1 MNGISGFSSRM
12 RLTGLSGFDTD
23 SMVTEL
29 MKAERIPLDV
39 LKQKRTVIEWRQEAY
54 REISASLIGFKSK
67 FFDIVNRSTYMLS
80 QSSIKAMSATS
91 SNSSFVTATA
101 ASGASV
107 GERNIK
113 VTQLATAHSMT
124 NLTGISKG
132 INGRVVADENGNLS
146 DKLAA
151 LEGKKI
157 FVELD
162 GVSKQ
167 ITLSSKDGEGGY
179 TADKFKQNLQTSLD
193 NAFGLTKKTIE
204 GNEVD
209 VSKFDISISD
219 ETANGFNFKIDTTTG
234 SGATKVAVYGPPG
247 STDELAGLNHLGLT
261 EGQSN
266 RLSLNT
272 PLITIKGL
280 FSDSNFENGN
290 AEFKINGEV
299 ITIKSTDTLK
309 QVFDKINNNE
319 KAKAKISY
327 DEITDKITLTST
339 VTGAGSNLDIDD
351 ISGNFL
357 TALNLNK
364 EVQGTD
370 AMVSIN
376 GEDLVRST
384 NNFTVNGVTYNLHKV
399 HAAESEGD
407 TITVAQDTESV
418 INNIK
423 SFIEEYNKLIDSIN
437 GKTTEKY
444 NRAYQPLTDAQR
456 DEMDEKDIEK
466 WEKQAKTGLLRND
479 SILQSLTLAMRTALY
494 EKVEGVGISLK
505 DIGIES
511 KSYSDKGKLYLDE
524 DKLKN
529 ALLTKPDEVAKLL
542 NGVSAENPN
551 YSRTATAEQKTDRYN
566 KSGVLQRLSDIIEN
580 HVSTLRDNNG
590 NKGILLEKAGIE
602 GDLSNTKNLISDQLD
617 DYDDR
622 IASMIDKL
630 TRKEENYYKK
640 FSALETML
648 AQMNQQ
654 SSWLTSQFS
663 TGK

>member
-1 MNGISGFSSRM
+1 
-12 RLTGLSGFDTD
+12 
-23 SMVTEL
+23 
-29 MKAERIPLDV
+29 
-39 LKQKRTVIEWRQEAY
+39 
-54 REISASLIGFKSK
+54 
-67 FFDIVNRSTYMLS
+67 
-80 QSSIKAMSATS
+80 MSATS
-91 SNSSFVTATA
+91 SNSSYVTATA
-101 ASGASV
+101 ASGASA

-113 VTQLATAHSMT
+113 VIQLATATSLSSSERIT
-124 NLTGISKG
+124 KG
-132 INGRVVADENGNLS
+132 ITGSIDA
-146 DKLAA
+146 DKLAT

-167 ITLSSKDGEGGY
+167 ITLGG
-179 TADKFKQNLQTSLD
+179 TNATEFKEQLQTSLD
-193 NAFGLTKKTIE
+193 NAFGLAKKTID
-204 GNEVD
+204 GVEVE
-209 VSKFDISISD
+209 VSKFDVSTENI
-219 ETANGFNFKIDTTTG
+219 ENGFTFTIDTTTG
-234 SGATKVAVYGPPG
+234 SGATKVSVYGPPG

-384 NNFTVNGVTYNLHKV
+384 NNFTVNDVTYNLHKA
-399 HAAESEGD
+399 HGAESSGD

-437 GKTTEKY
+437 GKVGEKY
-444 NRAYQPLTDAQR
+444 NRNYQPLTDAQR
-456 DEMDEKDIEK
+456 DEMDEKEIEK

-479 SILQSLTLAMRTALY
+479 SILQQLTLAMRTALY
-494 EKVEGVGISLK
+494 EKVEGVSISLK

-511 KSYSDKGKLYLDE
+511 KSYADKGKLYLDE

-529 ALLTKPDEVAKLL
+529 ALLSKPDEVAKLI
-542 NGVSAENPN
+542 NGVSAENPS
-551 YSRTATAEQKTDRYN
+551 YSRTASAEQRADRYS

-580 HVSTLRDNNG
+580 HVSTLRDKDG
-590 NKGILLEKAGIE
+590 RKGILLEKAGIE
-602 GDLSNTKNLISDQLD
+602 GDLSNTKNLISDQLK

-622 IASMIDKL
+622 INNMIAKL

-654 SSWLTSQFS
+654 SSWLLSQFS
-663 TGK
+663 INQQ

>member
-12 RLTGLSGFDTD
+12 RLTGLSGFDTE
-23 SMVTEL
+23 SMVKEL
-29 MKAERIPLDV
+29 MNAERIPLDI
-39 LKQKRTVIEWRQEAY
+39 LKQKRTVVEWRQEAY
-54 REISASLIGFKSK
+54 REISTSLIGFKSK
-67 FFDIVNRSTYMLS
+67 FFDIINRSTYLLS
-80 QSSIKAMSATS
+80 QNSIKAMQATS
-91 SNSSFVTATA
+91 SNSSYVTATA
-101 ASGASV
+101 ASGAII
-107 GERNIK
+107 GEQSIK
-113 VTQLATAHSMT
+113 ITQLASASSLS
-124 NLTGISKG
+124 NSVGISKG
-132 INGRVVADENGNLS
+132 ITGSVVADEDGSLS

-167 ITLSSKDGEGGY
+167 ITLSSKDGEGGF
-179 TADKFKQNLQTSLD
+179 TVDKFEQLLQESLD
-193 NAFGLTKKTIE
+193 QAFGKVSIDGVEKSKLI
-204 GNEVD
+204 VD
-209 VSKFDISISD
+209 VTDIN
-219 ETANGFNFKIDTTTG
+219 ENGFNFTIDTATG
-234 SGATKVAVYGPPG
+234 SGATKVSVYGTSG
-247 STDELAGLNHLGLT
+247 ATDEMAGLDNLGLT
-261 EGQSN
+261 AGQSN
-266 RLSLNT
+266 RLALNT
-272 PLITIKGL
+272 SLISLEGIFSGL
-280 FSDSNFENGN
+280 SFEDDNAAFS
-290 AEFKINGEV
+290 INGET
-299 ITIKSTDTLK
+299 INIKSTDTLK

-319 KAKAKISY
+319 KVKAKISY

-339 VTGAGSNLDIDD
+339 ITGAGNNLEIRDITG
-351 ISGNFL
+351 SFL
-357 TALNLNK
+357 SALNLDS
-364 EVQGTD
+364 ETQGKD
-370 AMVSIN
+370 AIVTIN
-376 GEDLVRST
+376 DETLVRST
-384 NNFTVNGVTYNLHKV
+384 NNFTVNGITYNLKKA
-399 HAAESEGD
+399 HAPTAEGD

-437 GKTTEKY
+437 GKTSEKY
-444 NRAYQPLTDAQR
+444 DRNYQPLTDAQK
-456 DEMDEKDIEK
+456 EAMEEKDIEK

-654 SSWLTSQFS
+654 SSWLLSQFN
-663 TGK
+663 GNQR

>member
-1 MNGISGFSSRM
+1 MNGISGFTSQM

-29 MKAERIPLDV
+29 MRAERIPLDV
-39 LKQKRTVIEWRQEAY
+39 LKQKRTIIEWRQEAY

-91 SNSSFVTATA
+91 SNSSYVTATA
-101 ASGASV
+101 ASGASA

-113 VTQLATAHSMT
+113 VIQLATATSLSSSERIT
-124 NLTGISKG
+124 KG
-132 INGRVVADENGNLS
+132 ITGSIDA
-146 DKLAA
+146 DKLAT

-167 ITLSSKDGEGGY
+167 ITLGG
-179 TADKFKQNLQTSLD
+179 TNATEFKEQLQTSLD
-193 NAFGLTKKTIE
+193 NAFGLAKKTID
-204 GNEVD
+204 GVEVE
-209 VSKFDISISD
+209 VSKFDVSTENI
-219 ETANGFNFKIDTTTG
+219 ENGFTFTIDTTTG
-234 SGATKVAVYGPPG
+234 SGATKVSIYGPSG
-247 STDELAGLNHLGLT
+247 EADGMAGLDDLDLIA
-261 EGQSN
+261 GQSN

-272 PLITIKGL
+272 PFLSLK
-280 FSDSNFENGN
+280 DSFGKSLEFDEGGN
-290 AEFKINGEV
+290 AEFSINGEV
-299 ITIKSTDTLK
+299 ISIKSTDTLK

-319 KAKAKISY
+319 KTKAKISY
-327 DEITDKITLTST
+327 DEITDQITITST
-339 VTGAGSNLDIDD
+339 VTGAGNNLDIED

-357 TALNLNK
+357 AALNLDSNK
-364 EVQGTD
+364 QISGQD
-370 AMVSIN
+370 AKVIIN
-376 GEDLVRST
+376 DQTIVRST
-384 NNFTVNGVTYNLHKV
+384 NNFTVNDVTYNLHKA
-399 HAAESEGD
+399 HGAESSGD

-437 GKTTEKY
+437 GKVGEKY
-444 NRAYQPLTDAQR
+444 NRNYQPLTDAQR
-456 DEMDEKDIEK
+456 DEMDEKEIEK

-479 SILQSLTLAMRTALY
+479 SILQQLTLAMRTALY
-494 EKVEGVGISLK
+494 EKVEGVSISLK

-511 KSYSDKGKLYLDE
+511 KSYADKGKLYLDE

-529 ALLTKPDEVAKLL
+529 ALLSKPDEVAKLI
-542 NGVSAENPN
+542 NGVSAENPS
-551 YSRTATAEQKTDRYN
+551 YSRTASAEQKADRYS

-580 HVSTLRDNNG
+580 HVSTLRDKDG
-590 NKGILLEKAGIE
+590 RKGILLEKAGIE
-602 GDLSNTKNLISDQLD
+602 GDLSNTKNLISDQLK

-622 IASMIDKL
+622 INNMIAKL

-654 SSWLTSQFS
+654 SSWLLSQFS
-663 TGK
+663 INQQ

>member
-1 MNGISGFSSRM
+1 
-12 RLTGLSGFDTD
+12 
-23 SMVTEL
+23 
-29 MKAERIPLDV
+29 
-39 LKQKRTVIEWRQEAY
+39 
-54 REISASLIGFKSK
+54 
-67 FFDIVNRSTYMLS
+67 
-80 QSSIKAMSATS
+80 
-91 SNSSFVTATA
+91 
-101 ASGASV
+101 
-107 GERNIK
+107 
-113 VTQLATAHSMT
+113 
-124 NLTGISKG
+124 
-132 INGRVVADENGNLS
+132 
-146 DKLAA
+146 
-151 LEGKKI
+151 
-157 FVELD
+157 
-162 GVSKQ
+162 
-167 ITLSSKDGEGGY
+167 
-179 TADKFKQNLQTSLD
+179 
-193 NAFGLTKKTIE
+193 
-204 GNEVD
+204 
-209 VSKFDISISD
+209 
-219 ETANGFNFKIDTTTG
+219 
-234 SGATKVAVYGPPG
+234 
-247 STDELAGLNHLGLT
+247 LNHLGLT

-384 NNFTVNGVTYNLHKV
+384 NNFTVNGVTYNLHKA
-399 HAAESEGD
+399 HGAESSGD

-437 GKTTEKY
+437 GKVGEKY
-444 NRAYQPLTDAQR
+444 NRNYQPLTDAQR
-456 DEMDEKDIEK
+456 DEMDEKEIEK

-479 SILQSLTLAMRTALY
+479 SILQQLTLAMRTALY
-494 EKVEGVGISLK
+494 EKVEGVSISLK

-511 KSYSDKGKLYLDE
+511 KSYADKGKLYLDE

-529 ALLTKPDEVAKLL
+529 ALLSKPDEVAKLI
-542 NGVSAENPN
+542 NGVSAENPS
-551 YSRTATAEQKTDRYN
+551 YSRTASAEQRADRYS

-580 HVSTLRDNNG
+580 HVSTLRDKDG
-590 NKGILLEKAGIE
+590 RKGILLEKAGIE
-602 GDLSNTKNLISDQLD
+602 GDLSNTKNLISDQLK

-622 IASMIDKL
+622 INNMIAKL

-654 SSWLTSQFS
+654 SSWLLSQFS
-663 TGK
+663 INQQ